1 MQMNWAP
8 TVCRALWDPAMD
20 SLIGGGGLQTRN
32 SKHTANMCRVADNR
46 INPAEAGHL
55 INFGD
60 QRGEGKTRFLKG
72 QVDGSHPI
80 QWSARTQP
88 KAYNLSFNKYWLS
101 IYCVSNTMLGTG

>member
-1 MQMNWAP
+1 M
-8 TVCRALWDPAMD
+8 CRALWDPAMD

-60 QRGEGKTRFLKG
+60 QRREGKTRFLKG
-72 QVDGSHPI
+72 QLDGAHLF
-80 QWSARTQP
+80 Q
-88 KAYNLSFNKYWLS
+88 
-101 IYCVSNTMLGTG
+101 

>member
-1 MQMNWAP
+1 M
-8 TVCRALWDPAMD
+8 CRALWDPAKD
-20 SLIGGGGLQTRN
+20 SLIGGGGIQTRN

-80 QWSARTQP
+80 Q
-88 KAYNLSFNKYWLS
+88 
-101 IYCVSNTMLGTG
+101 